1 MVSLST
7 IWSGRALLAPQQL
20 PREGSFLC
28 ELPALPIL
36 PSPAPGMCPQLPAAL
51 LLSPESGGMSLS
63 NPEML
68 LVPAQPALGRV
79 WVAQTDPA
87 AHLQL
92 PL

>member
-1 MVSLST
+1 MVSLSA

-51 LLSPESGGMSLS
+51 LLSPESG
-63 NPEML
+63 NEPF
-68 LVPAQPALGRV
+68 QPRDALGACTACPWQGV
-79 WVAQTDPA
+79 GGTD
-87 AHLQL
+87 
-92 PL
+92 